1 MKTLEQI
8 LNDIA
13 ETGVTTKQKILISG
27 ATHLAQD
34 SDGAVYGY
42 RGEPRHLGEDLGE
55 EWISGRGDNDRAV
68 IYCGEFAEPENWK
81 VCVWELP

>member
-8 LNDIA
+8 FTEI
-13 ETGVTTKQKILISG
+13 EKHGVTTKNKILTSG

-42 RGEPRHLGEDLGE
+42 KGEPEYMSHFPEWQSGSCED
-55 EWISGRGDNDRAV
+55 SRAV

>member
-8 LNDIA
+8 FTEI
-13 ETGVTTKQKILISG
+13 EKYGVTTKNKILTSG

-42 RGEPRHLGEDLGE
+42 KGKPKHMQDFEEWQSGDGED
-55 EWISGRGDNDRAV
+55 SRAV

-81 VCVWELP
+81 VSVWELP